1 MKPLGTLA
9 CFVTLATLS
18 GCAEMG
24 QLLIE
29 TQEFQSQMPATRNYL
44 TNPYVGPST
53 QMVQPNFNTFSAPD
67 SGGYRTIMVNTP
79 QGIVYKR
86 CKLLNGAVACF

>member
-1 MKPLGTLA
+1 MKLFCTSA
-9 CFVTLATLS
+9 CFAILTALS

-24 QLLIE
+24 QLMRE
-29 TQEFQSQMPATRNYL
+29 TQEFQAQMPAQRNYL

-53 QMVQPNFNTFSAPD
+53 QMVQPNFNRFSDPD
-67 SGGYRTIMVNTP
+67 SEGYRTIMVNTP

-86 CKLLNGAVACF
+86 CKVLNGAVACF

>member
-9 CFVTLATLS
+9 CFVTLAALS

-24 QLLIE
+24 QLMRD
-29 TQEFQSQMPATRNYL
+29 TQEFQAQMPAQRNYL

-53 QMVQPNFNTFSAPD
+53 QMVQPNFNRFGAPD
-67 SGGYRTIMVNTP
+67 SEGYRTIMVNTP
-79 QGIVYKR
+79 QGLVLKH
-86 CKLLNGAVACF
+86 CKVLNGAVACF

>member
-1 MKPLGTLA
+1 MKLLPTLA
-9 CFVTLATLS
+9 CFVTLAALS

-24 QLLIE
+24 QLMRE
-29 TQEFQSQMPATRNYL
+29 TQEFQAQMPAQRNYL

-53 QMVQPNFNTFSAPD
+53 QMVQPNFNRFSATE
-67 SGGYRTIMVNTP
+67 SEGYRTIMVNTP

>member
-1 MKPLGTLA
+1 MKSLYTLA
-9 CFVTLATLS
+9 FFVILTALS

-24 QLLIE
+24 QLLRE
-29 TQEFQSQMPATRNYL
+29 TQEFQSQVPAQRNYL

-53 QMVQPNFNTFSAPD
+53 QLVQPNFNTFSASD
-67 SGGYRTIMVNTP
+67 SEGFRTIMVNTP

-86 CKLLNGAVACF
+86 CKVFNGAVACF

>member
-1 MKPLGTLA
+1 MKPLCTLA
-9 CFVTLATLS
+9 CSVILAALS

-24 QLLIE
+24 QLIRE
-29 TQEFQSQMPATRNYL
+29 SQEFQTQMPAQRNYL

-53 QMVQPNFNTFSAPD
+53 QMVQPNFNRFSDPD
-67 SGGYRTIMVNTP
+67 SEGYRTIMVNTP

-86 CKLLNGAVACF
+86 CTVRNGMVACF